1 MLLFEYVIPFILIL
15 SVLVFVHE
23 YGHFWVARR
32 CGVFVEVFSIGF
44 GREVFGWNDR
54 HGTRWC
60 VAMLPLGGYVRMRGD
75 GDEASSL
82 DRSTLDQLAAAERDS
97 AFATQPVIN
106 RIAIVV
112 AGPAANLL
120 FAVVVMAGMFMT
132 VGQSSTPAVVGGIV
146 DTPAEAVGLQQGDR
160 LLSLDGERING
171 FAAWA
176 SALARV
182 DGNQPASLDVERDGH
197 TATVELDWQTTE
209 WITARLGTDFG
220 LTVGAALTENPA
232 ERAGLQPGDRFL
244 TLDGKKIARFEDFAR
259 IVSLHPEQ
267 ELIAEI
273 ERSGTVFT
281 TTLIPDRIDLID
293 SYGNPQSIGRVG
305 ISGGFEMI
313 THGPVD
319 AVVEAVRQT
328 WILAGTIF
336 EIVGQ
341 IVFGERSTNEIG
353 GVGRIA
359 HVSGEVAQM
368 GIVPVLQFMAL
379 LSINLALINLLPVPM
394 LDGGH
399 LLFFAIEAL
408 RGKPL
413 PLQLQNA
420 SLRFG
425 FGIVL
430 ALIVFASWN
439 DLVYFGALDFFG
451 T

>member
-176 SALARV
+176 SALDRV
-182 DGNQPASLDVERDGH
+182 DGEQPASLNVERDGH
-197 TATVELDWQTTE
+197 TVTVELD
-209 WITARLGTDFG
+209 
-220 LTVGAALTENPA
+220 
-232 ERAGLQPGDRFL
+232 L
-244 TLDGKKIARFEDFAR
+244 TLDGKRIARFEDFAR

-313 THGPVD
+313 TYGLVD

-399 LLFFAIEAL
+399 LLFFTIEAL